1 MRIDSVCAYCGVGCD
16 ISATVQENRIK
27 SIRARK
33 EGTVS
38 EGKLCIKGKDG
49 FDFVHSPNRLKA
61 VKIKKS
67 FLNRNE
73 LFIPATLKKALNSY
87 SVNPDGYIYPSL
99 DLAYQLV
106 AWKLSQIT
114 SRYGNFSF
122 AAIGGARTSCESAYL
137 FQKFTRQVI
146 RSPHIDNCARVCHAP
161 TLKGMR
167 AVVGEG
173 AATNPF
179 SDIKEAEFI
188 VVIGSNTTEAHPIVA
203 NKIVSAVRNGAKL
216 AVFDVR
222 EITLSKMAE
231 INCILP
237 YESNLLFLNML
248 AYTILEEGLWD
259 RDFVQKRT
267 AGFDAY
273 REEIMNDP
281 YADPDFFLQ
290 IPGYEDLAEKI
301 RAVARNYASK
311 RSLILWGLGV
321 TEHTD
326 GSYAVSAICNLAL
339 LTGNIGKTGAGLMPL
354 RGQNNVQGTCD
365 MGCLPYYDPDY
376 RTPLVEGK
384 KTPDLIDAMLGGE
397 IRALFNMGEDIAH
410 VHANQNKI
418 HKALQKLELIVVNEL
433 FDNEITRYADV
444 VFGVKSAYEKT
455 GVYINAERRLHL
467 SQPLVHNDLPDD
479 WEVLQGIAKA
489 LGHCIEYDSSKAIW
503 REVQQKVPVRFGGA
517 DYEKLEKSRI
527 EGLQWPIHEEETPI
541 LHINTFRTEDGMGHF
556 RYKRY
561 LPRNMV
567 KELIEARRRDFY
579 LTTGRNIAHYNNAAQ
594 TKESPRLMKKY
605 GEDVVLGSIEDAEF
619 FSGKTEVILI
629 SRYGRTLPLRLKL
642 VKGLKK
648 GTLFTTFHHA
658 KSCINFLFGDECD
671 ELTKTA
677 RFKSIRVKI
686 EPGKR

>member
-1 MRIDSVCAYCGVGCD
+1 MRIDSVCTYCGVGCD

-33 EGTVS
+33 EGVVS
-38 EGKLCIKGKDG
+38 EGKLCVKGKEG

-67 FLNRNE
+67 FLDKNE
-73 LFIPATLKKALNSY
+73 LFIPTHLKKALNSY

-122 AAIGGARTSCESAYL
+122 AAIGGARTSCESSYL
-137 FQKFTRQVI
+137 FQKFTRHVI

-179 SDIKEAEFI
+179 GDIKKTDFI

-203 NKIVSAVRNGAKL
+203 NKIVSAVRNGAAL
-216 AVFDVR
+216 AIFDVR
-222 EITLSKMAE
+222 KITLSKVAE

-237 YESNLLFLNML
+237 YESNLLFLNMMVR
-248 AYTILEEGLWD
+248 TILEERLWD
-259 RDFVQKRT
+259 EAFVKERT
-267 AGFDAY
+267 TGFDRY
-273 REEIMNDP
+273 REEILNDP
-281 YADPDFFLQ
+281 YADPDFFLK

-301 RAVARNYASK
+301 KAVARRYASGK
-311 RSLILWGLGV
+311 SLILWGLGV
-321 TEHTD
+321 TEHQD

-339 LTGNIGKTGAGLMPL
+339 LTGNIGKEGAGLIPL

-376 RTPLVEGK
+376 RPPLVEGK
-384 KTPDLIDAMLGGE
+384 KTPDLIEAMQEGE
-397 IRALFNMGEDIAH
+397 IKALFNMGEDIAH
-410 VHANQNKI
+410 IHANQTKI
-418 HKALQKLELIVVNEL
+418 HRALENLELLVVNEL

-444 VFGVKSAYEKT
+444 VFGVKSGYEKS

-467 SQPLVHNDLPDD
+467 SQPLVNNDLPDD
-479 WEVLQGIAKA
+479 WEVIQGIARA
-489 LGHCIEYDSSKAIW
+489 LGHCMEYESTRQIWDEVRRKA
-503 REVQQKVPVRFGGA
+503 PARFSGA
-517 DYEKLEKSRI
+517 SYEKLEAKRV
-527 EGLQWPIHEEETPI
+527 EGMQWPILESETPI
-541 LHINTFRTEDGMGHF
+541 LHTRTFRTKDGLGHF

-561 LPRNMV
+561 LLRGMV
-567 KELIEARRRDFY
+567 KELIEKRRRDFY
-579 LTTGRNIAHYNNAAQ
+579 LTTGRITVHYNNAAQ
-594 TKESPRLMKKY
+594 TKESPRLMERY
-605 GEDVVLGSIEDAEF
+605 SEDVVLASSEDSEYF
-619 FSGKTEVILI
+619 GGKRYVVLR
-629 SRYGRTLPLRLKL
+629 SRYGRTQPLKL
-642 VKGLKK
+642 KLSDTIRK

-658 KSCINFLFGDECD
+658 KSRINFLFGDECD

-677 RFKSIRVKI
+677 RFKSIRVKV
-686 EPGKR
+686 EPI